1 MSLFDNAVRNID
13 QGRAGGN
20 EGLPMGFERLV
31 QYVPNLQ
38 IGTYYLVGAGTGI
51 GKTAFTDQGFMYEP
65 FEYVMNLGEE
75 TDIELDIDYFSYEID
90 STVKVIKGISR
101 NLYKRHGLIA
111 DVNYILS
118 KGRNRIS
125 QEVYDLVMKERV
137 YFEELE
143 KRLHV
148 FDMPE
153 NPTGVNKYLR
163 AKSQAH
169 GKEFYKEIDTVN
181 EQGQPIKLKVF
192 DHYVPNN
199 PKRYHVA
206 VVDHVSLS
214 KQEKGMNVKET
225 IDKLSQYMIQWRNNY
240 GGIPVMVQQL
250 SFDSQSS
257 DRAKLKKVTPTLA
270 DFGDSKYTTRDANVV
285 LSLFSPMSAELP
297 TFMGGPG
304 HSGYDINRLK
314 DNFRAL
320 EILKGR
326 DGGIGTRIGL
336 QYVGA
341 AGVMKELPRASEMT
355 EAHYKRVLELK

>member
-1 MSLFDNAVRNID
+1 MALFDNAIAGIE

-38 IGTYYLVGAGTGI
+38 VGTYYLVGAGTGV
-51 GKTAFTDQGFMYEP
+51 GKTAFTDQAFMYEP
-65 FEYVMNLGEE
+65 FEHLMNLGED

-90 STVKVIKGISR
+90 STVKVVKGISR
-101 NLYKRHGLIA
+101 RLYQKYGILA

-118 KGRNRIS
+118 KGKNRIS
-125 QEVYDLVMKERV
+125 DEVYKLTLEQRE
-137 YFEELE
+137 YFDHLE
-143 KRLHV
+143 KHLHV

-163 AKSQAH
+163 AKSAKH
-169 GKEFYKEIDTVN
+169 GKEFFKEIDTVD
-181 EQGQPIKLKVF
+181 ESGKPIKKVVF
-192 DHYVPNN
+192 DYYVPHN
-199 PKRYHVA
+199 PKRYHLA

-240 GGIPVMVQQL
+240 RGIPVMVQQL
-250 SFDSQSS
+250 SFDSLSS

-297 TFMGGPG
+297 NFMSGPG

-341 AGVMKELPRASEMT
+341 AGVMKELPRAADMK
-355 EAHYKRVLELK
+355 EADYKRVLELK